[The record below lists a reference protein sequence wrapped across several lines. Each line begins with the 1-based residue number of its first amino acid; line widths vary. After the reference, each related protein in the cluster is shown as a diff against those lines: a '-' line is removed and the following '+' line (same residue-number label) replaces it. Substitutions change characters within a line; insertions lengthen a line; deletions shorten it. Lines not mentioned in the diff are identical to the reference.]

1 ALGILSWIY
10 ASYGQISIVQA
21 LFFGLKAA
29 VLAVVLEAVMRVGR
43 RALKNKVMV
52 IVAILSFIG
61 IFIFALPF
69 PFIILVAALIG
80 YIGNKSGSKA
90 F

>member
-1 ALGILSWIY
+1 
-10 ASYGQISIVQA
+10 
-21 LFFGLKAA
+21 
-29 VLAVVLEAVMRVGR
+29 
-43 RALKNKVMV
+43 MV

-90 F
+90 FNASSSHSDANSSNASLAAIDAALLSRSQSMYNLPIQEL

>member
-1 ALGILSWIY
+1 ILSWIY

-80 YIGNKSGSKA
+80 YIGNKSGSK
-90 F
+90 